1 MRNPVKFRPDFK
13 RAKLGDSI
21 IYFESNGCMA
31 HEHTFKWAGT
41 IANFYKGNIPGMVGP
56 QPFARVRVHKKG
68 NLDSR
73 DFGETYEHIPVEDP
87 GLQRLSQTMLLYLR

>member
-1 MRNPVKFRPDFK
+1 MRNPALFRPDFK

-21 IYFESNGCMA
+21 ICFQANGCMA
-31 HEHTFKWAGT
+31 SDHKFLWAGT
-41 IANFYKGNIPGMVGP
+41 IENFFRRPIAGLVGP

-73 DFGETYEHIPVEDP
+73 DFGQTFEIVAVNDP
-87 GLQRLSQTMLLYLR
+87 SLQRLSQTLLLYVR